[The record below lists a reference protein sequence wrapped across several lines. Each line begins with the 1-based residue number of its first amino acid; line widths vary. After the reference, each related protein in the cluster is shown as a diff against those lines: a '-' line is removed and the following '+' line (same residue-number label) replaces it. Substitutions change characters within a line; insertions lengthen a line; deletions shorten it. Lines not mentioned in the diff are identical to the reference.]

1 MDKVHKR
8 KKIPKPRAVVGLTVE
23 LFMSQ
28 ENNQCSIFLPRWIK
42 QSEKLEA
49 ESAQPELVPKLDL
62 GFKEGQTITINLGPG
77 VRNVPLLYQ
86 L

>member
-1 MDKVHKR
+1 MVYEPR
-8 KKIPKPRAVVGLTVE
+8 KQSM
-23 LFMSQ
+23 LFL
-28 ENNQCSIFLPRWIK
+28 LPRWIK